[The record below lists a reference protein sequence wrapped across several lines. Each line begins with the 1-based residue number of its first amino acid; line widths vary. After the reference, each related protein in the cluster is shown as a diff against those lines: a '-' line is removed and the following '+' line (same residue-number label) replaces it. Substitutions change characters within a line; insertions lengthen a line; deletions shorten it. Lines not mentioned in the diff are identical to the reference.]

1 MVYICKHCGEMVVD
15 TNNGDSIHLRDWEE
29 ELWGHIQMEHEDV
42 FDDVQDWET
51 PDMLDECYEEES
63 DMSKERVIAIL
74 VDYID
79 NDLAAA
85 EPGYV
90 REVLRD
96 VCGCTDEELK
106 ELGVYDWLGFDY
118 EEDAE

>member
-1 MVYICKHCGEMVVD
+1 MVYICKHCGEIVAD
-15 TNNGDSIHLRDWEE
+15 IKWNHDSHFEDWDED
-29 ELWGHIQMEHEDV
+29 LWGHIQMEHEDV

-63 DMSKERVIAIL
+63 DISKERVIAIL
-74 VDYID
+74 VNYID
-79 NDLAAA
+79 NDLATA

-96 VCGCTDEELK
+96 VCGCTDDELK
-106 ELGVYDWLGFDY
+106 ELGIYDWLGFDY
-118 EEDAE
+118 EEETE

>member
-1 MVYICKHCGEMVVD
+1 
-15 TNNGDSIHLRDWEE
+15 
-29 ELWGHIQMEHEDV
+29 
-42 FDDVQDWET
+42 
-51 PDMLDECYEEES
+51 
-63 DMSKERVIAIL
+63 MSKERVIAIL

-85 EPGYV
+85 DPGYV

-106 ELGVYDWLGFDY
+106 ELYDWLGPDY
-118 EEDAE
+118 EEEM